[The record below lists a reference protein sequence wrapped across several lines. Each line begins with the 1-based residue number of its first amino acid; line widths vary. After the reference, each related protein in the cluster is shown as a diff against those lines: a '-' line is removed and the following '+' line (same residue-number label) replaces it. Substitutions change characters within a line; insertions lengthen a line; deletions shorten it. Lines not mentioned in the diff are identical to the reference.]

1 MFGFPLV
8 PVVAGLAILAV
19 ILVMATVAR
28 MYRKVGP
35 HEALIIYGMG
45 GTRIV
50 NGSGA
55 VIFPTIQTCK
65 ELSLGLMSFDVAPQ
79 QSIYTQQGGARPVA
93 AVAQTKGKSTR
104 PPLRPP

>member
-50 NGSGA
+50 KGSGA
-55 VIFPTIQTCK
+55 VIFPMIQRCK
-65 ELSLGLMSFDVAPQ
+65 ELSVELMLFDVGPH
-79 QSIYTQQGGARPVA
+79 QSLYTQHGVAGIVEDVGQIQVKSDPVA
-93 AVAQTKGKSTR
+93 I
-104 PPLRPP
+104 L

>member
-50 NGSGA
+50 KGSGA
-55 VIFPTIQTCK
+55 VIFPMIQTCK
-65 ELSLGLMSFDVAPQ
+65 EMSRELMSFDAAPPH
-79 QSIYTQQGGARPVA
+79 SLYTQQGVAVTAEGVSPMKGESEPVD
-93 AVAQTKGKSTR
+93 
-104 PPLRPP
+104 